1 MRDSISQKIIRL
13 ETMMNELKLKVDEAV
28 NVGTKNSF

>member
-13 ETMMNELKLKVDEAV
+13 ETMMNELKLKVDGAV
-28 NVGTKNSF
+28 NVVTKNIF